1 MKPRAGRGFGLIESM
16 LSLALFAV
24 LLAVI
29 ADLVVGYQNMVRQ
42 GQSKDR
48 ELRAARLGFER
59 IRSDIRAAAQIVSAS
74 GSLLELQ
81 RLPSELSPR
90 LPATVPE
97 TPPSTWNILNPGDLT
112 TIKYHKVGDKLVRQ
126 AGGVD
131 SVLVDRIEDFQV
143 DDTLGPHRFQITLKL
158 SERKREVTLVTRI
171 TRL

>member
-1 MKPRAGRGFGLIESM
+1 MKQRTRRGFGLIETM

-24 LLAVI
+24 ILAIV
-29 ADLVVGYQNMVRQ
+29 ADLVVGYQNMVRH

-74 GSLLELQ
+74 GSVLELQ

-90 LPATVPE
+90 LPDTVPE
-97 TPPSTWNILNPGDLT
+97 TPPSTWNILDPSHLT
-112 TIKYHKVGDKLVRQ
+112 TIKYHKVGDKLIRQ
-126 AGGVD
+126 ASALD
-131 SVLVDRIEDFQV
+131 SVLIEKIEDFQV
-143 DDTLGPHRFQITLKL
+143 DDTLGPQRFQITLKL
-158 SERKREVTLVTRI
+158 SERKREVTLVTRT